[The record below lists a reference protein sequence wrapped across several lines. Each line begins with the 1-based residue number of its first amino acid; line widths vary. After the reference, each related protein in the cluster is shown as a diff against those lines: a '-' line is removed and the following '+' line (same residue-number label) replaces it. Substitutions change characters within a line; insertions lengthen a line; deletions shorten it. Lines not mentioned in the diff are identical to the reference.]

1 MPGYAFDHLAVV
13 APSLDAGAA
22 HLRQATGIALP
33 PGGRHAAMAT
43 WNRVGALT
51 ASEYLEVIAP
61 DPAAPPPG
69 RPRWFGLDA
78 PGQAR
83 LAAWIVRVP
92 DLDAAIAAAPWSAG
106 APVALT
112 RGDLRWRFAL
122 CADGSLPMAGAAP
135 LLIEWQTAPH
145 PAGRMASTGHRLDR
159 LAVSCPDP
167 DPLAAWCA
175 RHLADPR
182 IGFQAGP
189 PGLSARLVG
198 PQGMVSLR

>member
-1 MPGYAFDHLAVV
+1 
-13 APSLDAGAA
+13 
-22 HLRQATGIALP
+22 
-33 PGGRHAAMAT
+33 
-43 WNRVGALT
+43 
-51 ASEYLEVIAP
+51 
-61 DPAAPPPG
+61 
-69 RPRWFGLDA
+69 
-78 PGQAR
+78 
-83 LAAWIVRVP
+83 VRVP
-92 DLDAAIAAAPWSAG
+92 DLDAAIAAAPWTAG
-106 APVALT
+106 APVTLA